1 MAKTSHAVRGNIS
14 NVANC
19 IVNGFSDSGVSCE
32 LVERVDRRQNGVAAT
47 TLVFEKYMW
56 RAGNRASLTVTLF
69 SGGETVY
76 VDAIGSGGG
85 TGVFFSFSWGAE
97 DALVSTVDDILRSAG
112 YLS

>member
-1 MAKTSHAVRGNIS
+1 MAKESYVVRGNIS
-14 NVANC
+14 NVADC
-19 IVNGFSDSGVSCE
+19 IVKGFRDSGISCE
-32 LVERVDRRQNGVAAT
+32 LVERVDRRSNGVTAT

-56 RAGNRASLTVTLF
+56 RAGNRASLTVMLF
-69 SGGETVY
+69 SGGDSVY

-97 DALVSTVDDILRSAG
+97 DALVSTVKDILRGAG